1 MEKRK
6 VIEKTEKNLLLH
18 RAKGIPKTVRAVRV
32 ILSHGKKLY
41 KTSH

>member
-6 VIEKTEKNLLLH
+6 VIEKTEKNLLH

-41 KTSH
+41 NTSH